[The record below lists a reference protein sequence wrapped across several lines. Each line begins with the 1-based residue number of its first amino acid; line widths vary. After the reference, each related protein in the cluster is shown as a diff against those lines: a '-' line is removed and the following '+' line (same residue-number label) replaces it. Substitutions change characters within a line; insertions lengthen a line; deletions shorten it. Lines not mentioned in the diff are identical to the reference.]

1 MAICCA
7 GALLFFLHQNIR
19 TPVTHP
25 AAFLIVKPGTGLTA
39 FSNQLV
45 KEGLARSSWPVTAWA
60 LLSGTAGSLKS
71 GEYRVR
77 ANASPARILGQVGRG
92 EVHQRKVT
100 IIEGWNLWDL
110 QTRLNQE
117 NVLLSTIADV
127 TDSKASIRL
136 SLSHRSP
143 EGLFFPDTYFY
154 VRGETDID
162 LLGKAARK
170 MSHELDAIWEERG
183 PSLAIQDSYQALI
196 LASIIQ
202 KEAMRVNEMPRISG
216 VFHNRLNRGMRL
228 QADPTVIYGLGPEFE
243 GRLKRR
249 HLRADTPYN
258 TYTRSGLP
266 IGPIAMPGRAALMAA
281 VNPLKSKELYFMA
294 RGDGTHQFSETLKD
308 HNIAV
313 QRYRN

>member
-1 MAICCA
+1 M
-7 GALLFFLHQNIR
+7 
-19 TPVTHP
+19 
-25 AAFLIVKPGTGLTA
+25 
-39 FSNQLV
+39 
-45 KEGLARSSWPVTAWA
+45 
-60 LLSGTAGSLKS
+60 
-71 GEYRVR
+71 

-202 KEAMRVNEMPRISG
+202 KERCG
-216 VFHNRLNRGMRL
+216 
-228 QADPTVIYGLGPEFE
+228 
-243 GRLKRR
+243 
-249 HLRADTPYN
+249 
-258 TYTRSGLP
+258 
-266 IGPIAMPGRAALMAA
+266 
-281 VNPLKSKELYFMA
+281 
-294 RGDGTHQFSETLKD
+294 
-308 HNIAV
+308 
-313 QRYRN
+313 